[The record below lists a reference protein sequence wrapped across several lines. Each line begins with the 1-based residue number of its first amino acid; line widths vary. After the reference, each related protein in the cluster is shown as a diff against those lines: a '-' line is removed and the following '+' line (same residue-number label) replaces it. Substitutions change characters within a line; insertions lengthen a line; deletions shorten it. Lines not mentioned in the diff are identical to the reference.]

1 MSAQG
6 RGYTYSF
13 RQILAIIGN
22 GDNTRGRKLLDE
34 LAERMEHAR
43 TEHPESEWAGK
54 GDDYALEAIEDE
66 VREVRV
72 AMKLETPHRVKSELK
87 DAIATCVRAWNDE
100 HK

>member
-34 LAERMEHAR
+34 RHIKVTSLARIA
-43 TEHPESEWAGK
+43 AF
-54 GDDYALEAIEDE
+54 EDGH
-66 VREVRV
+66 VVF
-72 AMKLETPHRVKSELK
+72 AQ
-87 DAIATCVRAWNDE
+87 D
-100 HK
+100 

>member
-13 RQILAIIGN
+13 RRILAIVGN
-22 GDNTRGRKLLDE
+22 GNTARGRKLLDE
-34 LAERMEHAR
+34 LAERLEYAR
-43 TEHPESEWAGK
+43 TEHSASEWAGK
-54 GDDYALEAIEDE
+54 VDDYALAAIEGE

-100 HK
+100 QK